1 MPTAADLAHQLAE
14 EIRAKERQYVIANG
28 RARWG
33 FFGFGVA
40 LLAIVRLT
48 GLVPVSWLFIVGF
61 GVAFAAINYTML
73 RAAERHREFR
83 GWYAYANNAVGAA
96 MISAILYAVGPTG
109 HLLYVAYLIAPLQA
123 ALYLGRTEAWQA
135 LVVNLTGFGVTTGL
149 QVSQGERTW
158 GWTQIAEESLG
169 LLFVCVALVPLLARL
184 GDRLKAARATLAQ
197 VEHGDLSVKID
208 DDEPDELGFLGVS
221 MNRTTEAIAGIV
233 RQVQQQSMD
242 LAAMAEQLAASAEE
256 LQAASQEISATT
268 HQLSDGTARQR
279 QLIGSGRAD
288 SEAAAGVAEQLHT
301 RAQEAERQIASVAQ
315 QAQRHGEEIA
325 RASELLVTLVQHLDQ
340 VSSAAGTLEQG
351 SREIGK
357 LVDAITRIAS
367 QTDLLALNAAIEAA
381 RAGQHGL
388 GFRVVADEVR
398 KLAEQSSRSAEE
410 VRNRVRQTQ
419 DQIGQVITAMA
430 EGRRTAEGVGS
441 VSAAA
446 RQALDA
452 IFGDL
457 NATVRFAS
465 AFAGETEGQTQR
477 IREVVRRMEEV
488 AGIAETAAQGAEQTS
503 AATEQQ
509 MASLGEL
516 TTTSQHLSEAAA
528 KLSETIRRFNVNG
541 SEPSLRA
548 KHSKAQR

>member
-1 MPTAADLAHQLAE
+1 MPDAADLARQLADE
-14 EIRAKERQYVIANG
+14 TRAKERQYLIANT

-33 FFGFGVA
+33 FVGFGVA
-40 LLAIVRLT
+40 LLVVVRLT
-48 GLVPVSWLFIVGF
+48 GLVAVSWLFIIAF
-61 GVAFAAINYTML
+61 SVAFAAVNYAIARVAT
-73 RAAERHREFR
+73 RRQEFR
-83 GWYAYANNAVGAA
+83 GWYAHANIAVGAA

-135 LVVNLTGFGVTTGL
+135 LVINLTGFGFVTAVR
-149 QVSQGERTW
+149 VSQSEP
-158 GWTQIAEESLG
+158 GWAWSLFTQESLV
-169 LLFVCVALVPLLARL
+169 LLFVCVALVPTLARL
-184 GDRLKAARATLAQ
+184 VDRLKAARAALAQ
-197 VEHGDLSVKID
+197 VERGDLSVQVE
-208 DDEPDELGFLGVS
+208 DEELDELGYLGVS
-221 MNRTTEAIAGIV
+221 MNRTTEAIAAIV
-233 RQVQQQSMD
+233 RQVQQQSQD
-242 LAAMAEQLAASAEE
+242 LAAMAEQLAASAQQ
-256 LQAASQEISATT
+256 LQASSQEISATT
-268 HQLSDGTARQR
+268 QQLADGTARQR
-279 QLIGSGRAD
+279 QLIGSGRDD
-288 SEAAAGVAEQLHT
+288 SEAAAGVAEQLHA
-301 RAQEAERQIASVAQ
+301 RAQQAERQIAGVAQ
-315 QAQRHGEEIA
+315 QAQRHGGEIA
-325 RASELLVTLVQHLDQ
+325 RASELLVTLVTHLDQ
-340 VSSAAGTLEQG
+340 VSRAAGTLEQG

-398 KLAEQSSRSAEE
+398 KLAEQSARSAEE
-410 VRNRVRQTQ
+410 VRARVRQTQ
-419 DQIGQVITAMA
+419 DQIGEVITAMD
-430 EGRRTAEGVGS
+430 EGRRTAQGVGT

-457 NATVRFAS
+457 NATVQFAS

-509 MASLGEL
+509 IASLGEL
-516 TTTSQHLSEAAA
+516 TTTSQHLSEAASR
-528 KLSETIRRFNVNG
+528 LSETIRRFNVNG
-541 SEPSLRA
+541 RG
-548 KHSKAQR
+548 

>member
-1 MPTAADLAHQLAE
+1 MPDAADLARQLADE
-14 EIRAKERQYVIANG
+14 TRAKERQYLIANT

-33 FFGFGVA
+33 FVGFGVA
-40 LLAIVRLT
+40 LLVIVRVT
-48 GLVPVSWLFIVGF
+48 GLVAVSWLFIIAF
-61 GVAFAAINYTML
+61 SVAFAAVNYAIARVAT
-73 RAAERHREFR
+73 RQREFR
-83 GWYAYANNAVGAA
+83 GWYAHANIAVGAA

-135 LVVNLTGFGVTTGL
+135 LVINLTGFGFVTAVR
-149 QVSQGERTW
+149 VSQGEP
-158 GWTQIAEESLG
+158 GWAWTLFAQESLV
-169 LLFVCVALVPLLARL
+169 LLFVCVALVPTLARL
-184 GDRLKAARATLAQ
+184 VDRLKAARAALAQ
-197 VEHGDLSVKID
+197 VERGDLSVQVED
-208 DDEPDELGFLGVS
+208 EEPDELGYLGVS
-221 MNRTTEAIAGIV
+221 MNRTTEAIAAIV
-233 RQVQQQSMD
+233 RQVQQQSQD
-242 LAAMAEQLAASAEE
+242 LAAMAEQLAASAQQ
-256 LQAASQEISATT
+256 LQASSQEISATT
-268 HQLSDGTARQR
+268 QQLADGTARQR
-279 QLIGSGRAD
+279 QLIGSGRDD
-288 SEAAAGVAEQLHT
+288 SEAAAGVAEQLHA
-301 RAQEAERQIASVAQ
+301 RAQEAERQIAGVAQ
-315 QAQRHGEEIA
+315 QAQRHGGEIA
-325 RASELLVTLVQHLDQ
+325 RASELLVTLVTHLDQ
-340 VSSAAGTLEQG
+340 VSRAAGTLEQG

-410 VRNRVRQTQ
+410 VRARVRQTQ
-419 DQIGQVITAMA
+419 DQIGEVITAMD
-430 EGRRTAEGVGS
+430 EGRRTAQGVGT

-457 NATVRFAS
+457 NATVQFAS
-465 AFAGETEGQTQR
+465 AFAGETAGQTQR

-509 MASLGEL
+509 IASLGEL
-516 TTTSQHLSEAAA
+516 TTTSQHLSEAASR
-528 KLSETIRRFNVNG
+528 LSETIRRFNVNG
-541 SEPSLRA
+541 RG
-548 KHSKAQR
+548 

>member
-1 MPTAADLAHQLAE
+1 MPPAADVARQLALE
-14 EIRAKERQYVIANG
+14 TQAKERQYVIANA

-33 FFGFGVA
+33 FFGFGVV
-40 LLAIVRLT
+40 LLVIVRLT
-48 GLVPVSWLFIVGF
+48 RLVPVSWLFIAAF
-61 GVAFAAINYTML
+61 SIAFAAINHAMV
-73 RAAERHREFR
+73 RAAEQHREFR

-96 MISAILYAVGPTG
+96 MIAAILYAVGPTG

-135 LVVNLTGFGVTTGL
+135 LIVNLTGFGVATGL
-149 QVSQGERTW
+149 QVSQGASGW
-158 GWTQIAEESLG
+158 GWSLFGEESLA
-169 LLFVCVALVPLLARL
+169 LLFVCVALVPPLARL

-197 VEHGDLSVKID
+197 VEHGDLSVKIA

-233 RQVQQQSMD
+233 RLVQQQSMD

-268 HQLSDGTARQR
+268 QQLSDGTARQR
-279 QLIGSGRAD
+279 QLIGSGRED

-301 RAQEAERQIASVAQ
+301 RAQDAERQIASVAQ
-315 QAQRHGEEIA
+315 QAHRHGEEIA
-325 RASELLVTLVQHLDQ
+325 RASELLVTLVAHLDQ
-340 VSSAAGTLEQG
+340 VSQSAETLEQG

-410 VRNRVRQTQ
+410 VRARVKQTQ
-419 DQIGQVITAMA
+419 DQIGHVIAAMA
-430 EGRRTAEGVGS
+430 EGRRTAEGVGT

-509 MASLGEL
+509 IASLGEL

-528 KLSETIRRFNVNG
+528 KLSETIQRFNVNG
-541 SEPSLRA
+541 
-548 KHSKAQR
+548 KG

>member
-1 MPTAADLAHQLAE
+1 MPDAADLAHQFADE
-14 EIRAKERQYVIANG
+14 ARAKERQYVLANT
-28 RARWG
+28 RARWRFVG
-33 FFGFGVA
+33 VGVA
-40 LLAIVRLT
+40 LLAAVRLARI
-48 GLVPVSWLFIVGF
+48 VPVPWLFILVF
-61 GVAFAAINYTML
+61 PVVFAGINYAML
-73 RAAERHREFR
+73 RLAQSRDFR
-83 GWYAYANNAVGAA
+83 TWYAQANIAVGGA

-109 HLLYVAYLIAPLQA
+109 HLLCVAYVIAPLQA

-135 LVVNLTGFGVTTGL
+135 LLLNVTGFGLVTALRVT
-149 QVSQGERTW
+149 QGTP
-158 GWTQIAEESLG
+158 GWSWSVFVQETLVLG
-169 LLFVCVALVPLLARL
+169 FASGALVPMLTRYVARLTAARETLARVEL
-184 GDRLKAARATLAQ
+184 GDLTAEVQ
-197 VEHGDLSVKID
+197 
-208 DDEPDELGFLGVS
+208 DDELDELGYLCVS
-221 MNRTTEAIAGIV
+221 VNRTTAAIAGVV
-233 RQVQQQSMD
+233 RQVQQQSQD

-256 LQAASQEISATT
+256 LHAASQQISATAQ
-268 HQLSDGTARQR
+268 QLADGTTRQR
-279 QLIGSGRAD
+279 QLIGHGRDD
-288 SEAAAGVAEQLHT
+288 SEAAAGVAAQLHA
-301 RAQEAERQIASVAQ
+301 RAQQAERQVAGVAE

-325 RASELLVTLVQHLDQ
+325 RASELLVTLVAHLDH
-340 VSSAAGTLEQG
+340 VSQAAGTLEQG

-398 KLAEQSSRSAEE
+398 KLAEQSTRSADE
-410 VRNRVRQTQ
+410 VRARVRQTQ
-419 DQIGQVITAMA
+419 DQIGQVITAMD
-430 EGRRTAEGVGS
+430 EGRRTAQGVGT

-477 IREVVRRMEEV
+477 IREVVRRMDEV
-488 AGIAETAAQGAEQTS
+488 AGIADTAAQGAEQTS

-509 MASLGEL
+509 IASLGEL

-541 SEPSLRA
+541 GSVPPP
-548 KHSKAQR
+548 Q